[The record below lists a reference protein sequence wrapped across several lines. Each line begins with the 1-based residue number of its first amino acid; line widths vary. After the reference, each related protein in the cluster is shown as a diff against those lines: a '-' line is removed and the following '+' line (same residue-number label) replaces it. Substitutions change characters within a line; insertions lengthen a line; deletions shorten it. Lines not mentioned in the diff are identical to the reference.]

1 MGRDCFIIYREKIM
15 AFDYF
20 HILIFA
26 LIAAVFFPVLLGVAA
41 LVRERGVKKDLTA
54 YECGMEPVG
63 GAWVSPNIR
72 FYVFALI
79 FVIFDVEALFVFPW
93 AVQFRALGP
102 EGFLAVLVFVGLLF
116 LGLVYAWRQGSLKWE

>member
-1 MGRDCFIIYREKIM
+1 M

-26 LIAAVFFPVLLGVAA
+26 LIAAVFFPILLGVAA
-41 LVRERGVKKDLTA
+41 LVSERGVKKDLTA

-93 AVQFRALGP
+93 AVQFQTLGL
-102 EGFLAVLVFVGLLF
+102 EGYVEVMVFVGLLF
-116 LGLVYAWRQGSLKWE
+116 VGLIYAWRHGALKWE

>member
-1 MGRDCFIIYREKIM
+1 M

-41 LVRERGVKKDLTA
+41 LVRERGVKKDLSA

-72 FYVFALI
+72 FYVFALV

-93 AVQFRALGP
+93 AVQFQALGP
-102 EGFLAVLVFVGLLF
+102 AGYLAVMAFVGLLF

>member
-1 MGRDCFIIYREKIM
+1 M

-26 LIAAVFFPVLLGVAA
+26 LIAAVFFPMLLAVAS
-41 LVRERGVKKDLTA
+41 LVRERGVKKDLSP
-54 YECGMEPVG
+54 YECGMDPVG
-63 GAWVSPNIR
+63 SAWVSPNIR

-93 AVQFRALGP
+93 AVQFHALGV
-102 EGFLAVLVFVGLLF
+102 EVFVAVMVFVGLLF
-116 LGLVYAWRQGSLKWE
+116 FGLIYAWRQGALKWE

>member
-1 MGRDCFIIYREKIM
+1 M
-15 AFDYF
+15 AFEYF

-26 LIAAVFFPVLLGVAA
+26 LIAAVFFPVLLVVAS

-93 AVQFRALGP
+93 AVQFQALGP
-102 EGFLAVLVFVGLLF
+102 EGFLAVMVFVGLLF